1 MLMGLNRHVPA
12 WSRLPVPVTQRLLV
26 VENTP
31 PKDDIRELTKDE
43 MPRLAAALGDSPET
57 VISWDILASGTGRAW
72 LAGEIDHPRAAVI
85 QANAMPDEP
94 VAFGTDADAIA
105 RIAPMVGDGT
115 WTAFLVPTGLARALE
130 RPLATAAGTLSITTL
145 EDVYHVL
152 DRPLAPVWRQP
163 TVRLLTRDDAALIG
177 GGEAFE
183 AGEHGEMIAAAA
195 IVDGE
200 IVSLAHTFAWSPKHA
215 DIGVSTHEDHRGLGY
230 ATSAAALVAE
240 QIVRRGHLPVWSCG
254 AHNEPSM
261 AIARRLGFRE
271 TSRKLYIVPQ
281 RKEDAAGS

>member
-1 MLMGLNRHVPA
+1 MVDA
-12 WSRLPVPVTQRLLV
+12 
-26 VENTP
+26 TP
-31 PKDDIRELTKDE
+31 QNDIRELAKEE

-57 VISWDILASGTGRAW
+57 VISWDILTSGTGRAW
-72 LAGEIDHPRAAVI
+72 VAGDIDHPRAAVI
-85 QANAMPDEP
+85 QADAMPGEP

-105 RIAPMVGDGT
+105 QIAPMVGDGQ
-115 WTAFLVPTGLARALE
+115 WSAFQVPTELARQLE
-130 RPLATAAGTLSITTL
+130 RPLANVAGTLSITTL

-152 DRPLAPVWRQP
+152 DRPLAPIWRKP
-163 TVRLLTRDDAALIG
+163 NVRLLTRDDADLIG
-177 GGEAFE
+177 VEEAFE
-183 AGEHGEMIAAAA
+183 PGEHGEMIAAAA
-195 IVDGE
+195 IANDE

-215 DIGVSTHEDHRGLGY
+215 DIGVSTHEDYRGLGY

-240 QIVRRGHLPVWSCG
+240 EIVRRGHLPVWSCG

-281 RKEDAAGS
+281 RKEETGEE